1 MSKPFISKNNLF
13 GESGING
20 EVFTYN
26 YLTPR
31 YWPTWLFL
39 GLSFLFAYLP
49 KYPRTI
55 IGDLAGKILYS
66 IGSSKK
72 SIVDINLKL
81 TFSELN
87 SKERDKLCRSF
98 FRNLGHMYV
107 NLPLLWWKSDNELQ
121 KLIDKKGLNL
131 IEKKLQKNQSV
142 ILLAP
147 HTLSLDFGGRA
158 LSRYDVLSMYKPFK
172 NKLLNWFIGR
182 SRSKGTD
189 NSIIYPRNKTSS
201 IKSIIRKMKKPS
213 VFYLLADEDI
223 SVEDSVFSDFFDTKK
238 TALKSVSKIS
248 KITQSKV
255 MPCICTYNIK
265 EHKYIFQ
272 VFPELEKFP
281 SDSIENDC
289 SELLSVLE
297 KQIMID
303 LEQYMWTLRIYK
315 NRPDGSD
322 IYKI

>member
-1 MSKPFISKNNLF
+1 MPKPFISKNNPF
-13 GESGING
+13 SEPEING
-20 EVFTYN
+20 EVFAYS
-26 YLTPR
+26 YLMPH
-31 YWPTWLFL
+31 YWLTWLFL
-39 GLSFLFAYLP
+39 GLSLLFVYLP
-49 KYPRTI
+49 KYLRI
-55 IGDLAGKILYS
+55 MIGDLTGQILYR

-87 SKERDKLCRSF
+87 PKERDRLCRSF
-98 FRNLGHMYV
+98 FRNLGHMYI

-121 KLIDKKGLNL
+121 KLIDKKGLDL
-131 IEKKLQKNQSV
+131 IEKHLQKNQSI

-182 SRSKGTD
+182 SRSKSTD
-189 NSIIYPRNKTSS
+189 KSVIYPRNKTSS

-223 SVEDSVFSDFFDTKK
+223 SVEDSIFSDFFDTKK

-255 MPCICTYNIK
+255 LPCVCTYNIK
-265 EHKYIFQ
+265 KHKYIFQ

-281 SDSIENDC
+281 SHSIENDC
-289 SELLSVLE
+289 SKLLSVLE

>member
-1 MSKPFISKNNLF
+1 MLKPFISKNNPF
-13 GESGING
+13 GEPDNNG
-20 EVFTYN
+20 ELFVYS

-31 YWPTWLFL
+31 YWLTWLFL
-39 GLSFLFAYLP
+39 GLSFLFVYLP
-49 KYPRTI
+49 KYPRI
-55 IGDLAGKILYS
+55 IFGDLVGKILYN

-81 TFSELN
+81 TFSEL
-87 SKERDKLCRSF
+87 STKERDKLCKSF

-107 NLPLLWWKSDNELQ
+107 NLPLLWWKKDNELQ
-121 KLIDKKGLNL
+121 KIIDKKGLNL
-131 IEKKLQKNQSV
+131 IEEHLKQNRSI

-158 LSRYDVLSMYKPFK
+158 LSRYNVLSMYKPFK
-172 NKLLNWFIGR
+172 NRLLNWFVGR
-182 SRSKGTD
+182 SRSKDTD
-189 NSIIYPRNKTSS
+189 KAVIYPRNKTGS

-223 SVEDSVFSDFFDTKK
+223 SVEDSIFSDFFDTKK

-255 MPCICTYNIK
+255 LPCVCTYNIK
-265 EHKYIFQ
+265 EHKYNFQ
-272 VFPELEKFP
+272 VFQELENFP
-281 SDSIENDC
+281 SDNIKNDC
-289 SELLSVLE
+289 SKLLSVLE
-297 KQIMID
+297 RQIMID
-303 LEQYMWTLRIYK
+303 LKQYMWTLRIYK